1 MVKNKL
7 KICRL
12 LGYESF
18 DTELPQAWF
27 NMIASELHE
36 AGALEKTGSSHPW
49 VHFVWLYR
57 DKKQSYSFGV
67 PGPITS
73 FGRDLLKKLDER
85 DDKLEPVSPS
95 LSGMHE

>member
-1 MVKNKL
+1 MNKL

-18 DTELPQAWF
+18 DTAIPQPWF
-27 NMIASELHE
+27 EMIADELEE
-36 AGALEKTGSSHPW
+36 AGAKNPHPW

-57 DKKQSYSFGV
+57 DKTQSYGGNGV
-67 PGPITS
+67 PGPISS

-95 LSGMHE
+95 LSGIHE